1 LTTDRSKFRAKERD
15 IIALLDAL
23 QELFQES
30 KDEVTPKEVSE
41 RMGQKLNKQIP
52 LHMVANAYT
61 SLGFVT
67 RKGNKSGEGRF
78 LVPNP
83 ELLAEKRSQFCGR
96 HPTD

>member
-1 LTTDRSKFRAKERD
+1 MTTDRSKFRAKERD

-41 RMGQKLNKQIP
+41 RMGQKLHKQIP
-52 LHMVANAYT
+52 IHLVTDIYT

-67 RKGNKSGEGRF
+67 RKSNKSGEGRF

-96 HPTD
+96 HPTN

>member
-15 IIALLDAL
+15 IVALLDAL

-30 KDEVTPKEVSE
+30 GDEVTPKEVGE
-41 RMGQKLNKQIP
+41 RMGQKLHKQIP

-96 HPTD
+96 HPTN